1 MLPDYGVLTT
11 AGTRFA
17 SVEGPALMHASDV
30 VVPGDA
36 SSAAFLCVAA
46 ILKRGSAIKI
56 DGVSLNPSRI
66 GFVRTLERMG
76 ANISES
82 RASVEGKEPIGTISA
97 EYTPVL
103 RGCEIPPQHFASVID
118 EVPVLA
124 LAAARAKGVTVFKGA
139 GELRAKETDRIAAII
154 EGLGQL
160 GVDAWCEGE
169 DLFIEGDPDLVVPE
183 GLVLDS
189 HGDHRFAMT
198 WALAGL
204 CFDTSVTV
212 KNYESCAVSYPNFLS
227 DIQALAK

>member
-1 MLPDYGVLTT
+1 MLPDYGVATT

-17 SVEGPALMHASDV
+17 SVAGPALMHAADV

-97 EYTPVL
+97 EYTSVL
-103 RGCEIPPQHFASVID
+103 RGCEIPAQHFASVID

-139 GELRAKETDRIAAII
+139 GELRAKETDRIAVII

-183 GLVLDS
+183 GLVFDS

-204 CFDTSVTV
+204 CFDTPVTV